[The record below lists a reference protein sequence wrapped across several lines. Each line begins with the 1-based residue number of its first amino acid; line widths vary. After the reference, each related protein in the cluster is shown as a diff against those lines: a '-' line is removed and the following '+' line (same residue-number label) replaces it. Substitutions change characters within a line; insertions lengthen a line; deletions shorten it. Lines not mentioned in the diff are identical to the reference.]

1 MMKRMV
7 DNIAKSPA
15 EPKFR
20 KVRLTNAK
28 VADGLVHVPGVRQF
42 MGAIGWE
49 LVEDEFMQLPDAA
62 DAAAQVAAVD
72 TLTNAFAAA
81 KQAERVAELDAI
93 KAAMA
98 KDRANVAARGP
109 AKASVAKKLPSGPG
123 GMKTSGQLQEEADAE
138 DRANAH

>member
-81 KQAERVAELDAI
+81 KQAERVAELEARKKEAADRAAKQKAERDAI

-98 KDRANVAARGP
+98 KD
-109 AKASVAKKLPSGPG
+109 
-123 GMKTSGQLQEEADAE
+123 
-138 DRANAH
+138 